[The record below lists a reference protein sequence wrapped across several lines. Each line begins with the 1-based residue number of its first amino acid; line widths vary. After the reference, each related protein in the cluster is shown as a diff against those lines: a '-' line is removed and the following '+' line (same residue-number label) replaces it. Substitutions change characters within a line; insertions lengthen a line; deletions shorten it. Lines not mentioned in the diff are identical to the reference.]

1 MRTTKNI
8 LVAPLNW
15 GLGHATRCI
24 PIIRA
29 LLAHGMNPII
39 ASDGEA
45 FELLKFE
52 FPSLTFISIPSY
64 KIKYAKKGR
73 FFKWKLMQ
81 NSHTVLRAIFLER
94 LATKKIIA
102 VYNIQGIISDN
113 RLGIYSKKIPCIYI
127 THQLNVLTGNT
138 TLITSWLHQLVIKQY
153 TSCWVPDFEVDRN
166 LTGDLGHLKKP
177 LTNVLYLG
185 PISRFKNQKLNI
197 QYDLMVVLS
206 GPEPQRSLLE
216 KKLILELKDYN
227 GSVLF
232 VKGNIDKEQKISN
245 EGVFTFYN
253 FMNSE
258 QLEIAFNT
266 SEYIICRSGYT
277 TVMDLAYLGKK
288 AFFIP
293 TPGQYEQIYL
303 AHKLSH
309 EQIIPYCLQDEFSL
323 KKLEQIVNFK
333 GFIPFHNKINWKK
346 YFEVFNLEDK

>member
-29 LLAHGMNPII
+29 LLDHGMNPII

-45 FELLKFE
+45 LELLKFE

-113 RLGIYSKKIPCIYI
+113 RLGIYSKKIPCVYI

-153 TSCWVPDFEVDRN
+153 TSCWVPDFEGDRN

-232 VKGNIDKEQKISN
+232 VKGNVDKEQKISN

-309 EQIIPYCLQDEFSL
+309 EQTIPYCLQDEFSL